1 MPGRAPAPF
10 LPDWLSTQL
19 PFDRYMVQLSDG
31 MQAHVMER
39 GEGRPVVMF
48 HGNPTWG
55 YLYRLVAERLADQPL
70 RLIMPDLMGLGFS
83 DRVPAG
89 RFTLA
94 EHTGW
99 MAEVLG
105 ALEIDDAI
113 VVVQDW
119 GGAIGVGAAA
129 EHPGLMTGLVVL
141 NTAITAPRPG
151 FQPTTFHRVFSNRII
166 RSFAAYTGL
175 IEKTMGRAQGDRR
188 SITGVVRD
196 SYLYPLRQHGND
208 AVVDFVAMVPNSMD
222 HPSVEGLVRVEEFVA
237 AFDGKAHIVW
247 GKRDPVLWKLLGRT
261 SRLLPQAG
269 VTATD
274 GGHFLQEEVPDEVAS
289 AIRTVAGL

>member
-1 MPGRAPAPF
+1 MPGRLPAPF
-10 LPDWLSTQL
+10 LPDWLSSQL
-19 PFDRYMVQLSDG
+19 PLDRYQLELSDG
-31 MQAHVMER
+31 MRAHVMER
-39 GEGRPVVMF
+39 GNGRAVVMF
-48 HGNPTWG
+48 HGSPAWG
-55 YLYRLVAERLADQPL
+55 YLYRLIAERLARQPL

-94 EHTGW
+94 DHTVW
-99 MAEVLG
+99 MAELVER
-105 ALEIDDAI
+105 LEIEDAI

-119 GGAIGVGAAA
+119 GGAIGVGAFAR
-129 EHPGLMTGLVVL
+129 HPGLMSGLVVL

-151 FQPTTFHRVFSNRII
+151 FKPTIFHRVFSNRMV
-166 RSFAAYTGL
+166 RPFASYTGV
-175 IEKTMGRAQGDRR
+175 IEKNMGRVQGDRQ

-208 AVVDFVAMVPNSMD
+208 AVVDFVAMSPDSME
-222 HPSVEGLVRVEEFVA
+222 HPSVEGLVRVEEFVS
-237 AFDGKAHIVW
+237 AFDGPAHIVW
-247 GKRDPVLWKLLGRT
+247 GKQDPVLAKLLGRT

-269 VTATD
+269 VTATSA
-274 GGHFLQEEVPDEVAS
+274 GHFLQEEVPDEIAF

>member
-1 MPGRAPAPF
+1 MSGRLPAPF
-10 LPDWLSTQL
+10 LPDWLSAQL
-19 PFDRYMVQLSDG
+19 PFDRYQVQLSDG

-39 GEGRPVVMF
+39 GDGRPVVMF

-55 YLYRLVAERLADQPL
+55 YLYRLVAERLAGEPL

-94 EHTGW
+94 DHTGW
-99 MAEVLG
+99 MAEVVEG
-105 ALEIDDAI
+105 LEIDDAI

-119 GGAIGVGAAA
+119 GGAIGVGAVAA
-129 EHPGLMTGLVVL
+129 HPGMMTGLVVL

-151 FQPTTFHRVFSNRII
+151 FKPTTFHRVFSNRVV

-175 IEKTMGRAQGDRR
+175 LEKNMGRAQGDRQ
-188 SITGVVRD
+188 SISGVVRD

-208 AVVDFVAMVPNSMD
+208 AVVDFVAMVPDSME
-222 HPSVEGLVRVEEFVA
+222 HPSVEGLTRVEEYVA
-237 AFDGKAHIVW
+237 AFDGPAHIVW
-247 GKRDPVLWKLLGRT
+247 GKQDPVLSKLLGRT

-269 VTATD
+269 VTATLA
-274 GGHFLQEEVPDEVAS
+274 GHFLQEEVPDEIAF
-289 AIRTVAGL
+289 AIKTVAGL